1 MTLPCRSWL
10 PDGTLAPAS
19 VQNLLA
25 GMVESWSGEW
35 FAGEPMRV
43 AGGLARIAAPRAEL
57 RKAVWHCCDEGVAI
71 GLPPAGVMAL
81 GAMVL
86 GVPAAAGQRNAH
98 DLALL
103 EALGKEC
110 LDGIKSRLVQC
121 LALGKPV
128 WHPSEAG
135 RGEGAI
141 HRLEAVTATRGLTLL
156 IELSAPSFAR
166 FVREVLPE
174 PAVGV
179 PLGSGSAALAGIP
192 VSLSALLGRS
202 HITVADLAGL
212 GCGDVLVLDRATDD
226 ILPLAVDG
234 VPLARGRCAVVEG
247 KRGPALEIIE
257 APTR

>member
-10 PDGTLAPAS
+10 PDGTAAPAS
-19 VQNLLA
+19 AQRALA
-25 GMVESWSGEW
+25 DMVESWSGEW

-43 AGGLARIAAPRAEL
+43 AGALARVAAPRAEL
-57 RKAVWHCCDEGVAI
+57 RKLLWHGCDEGAAI
-71 GLPPAGVMAL
+71 GVPSAGAMAL

-110 LDGIKSRLVQC
+110 LDGLKSRLVQC

-128 WHPSEAG
+128 WHLSEAA
-135 RGEGAI
+135 RGDGPV
-141 HRLEAVTATRGLTLL
+141 HRLEIVTAARGLTLQV
-156 IELSAPSFAR
+156 ELLAPCFAR
-166 FVREVLPE
+166 FVREALSE
-174 PAVGV
+174 PATGA
-179 PLGSGSAALAGIP
+179 PLGSGSAALAEIP

-202 HITVADLAGL
+202 RITVAELAGL
-212 GCGDVLVLDRATDD
+212 GCGDVLVLDRATDAV
-226 ILPLAVDG
+226 LPLAVDG
-234 VPLARGRCAVVEG
+234 LPLARGRCAVIEG
-247 KRGPALEIIE
+247 ERGPALEIVE